1 MNIVRVKDKITEFSA
16 IFSNVHFFE
25 PLGISSLEVYTIFT
39 IKYFNFIYVS
49 DDFTEMG
56 SIISNLAE
64 IYNNE
69 YTTKVGLLLMDYNP
83 IENYNSNETETST
96 TENTTTSGNENT
108 TTTTTN
114 STTENNEET
123 TNKVSPYDSE
133 NFSNDNNS
141 NSSNTSSVNG
151 TDTTSISDSGN
162 ISSNGKLTRTL
173 TRKGNIGVTTTQQM
187 IESEYELRAKNLVF
201 EFLEKV
207 SKFILLEYIN

>member
-1 MNIVRVKDKITEFSA
+1 MNIVRVKDKIIDYNG

-25 PLGISSLEVYTIFT
+25 PLGLSSLEVYTIFT
-39 IKYFNFIYVS
+39 IKYFNFIYIS
-49 DDFTEMG
+49 SDFTEVA
-56 SIISNLAE
+56 SIISNLSE

-69 YTTKVGLLLMDYNP
+69 YTTKVSLLLTDYNP
-83 IENYNSNETETST
+83 IENYNSSETETTT
-96 TENTTTSGNENT
+96 TENATTTGNENT

-114 STTENNEET
+114 STTENSEDT

-133 NFSNDNNS
+133 NFNNDNNTTTT
-141 NSSNTSSVNG
+141 NTTTGNA
-151 TDTTSISDSGN
+151 TDTTTINDTGN
-162 ISSNGKLTRTL
+162 MSSNGTASRTL

>member
-25 PLGISSLEVYTIFT
+25 PLGISSIEVYTIFT
-39 IKYFNFIYVS
+39 IKYFNFIYISS
-49 DDFTEMG
+49 DVTEVA
-56 SIISNLAE
+56 SIISNLSE

-69 YTTKVGLLLMDYNP
+69 YTTKVRLLLMEYNP
-83 IENYNSNETETST
+83 IENYNSSETETTSS
-96 TENTTTSGNENT
+96 ENTTTSGNENT

-114 STTENNEET
+114 STSENSGET
-123 TNKVSPYDSE
+123 TNKVSPYDNE
-133 NFSNDNNS
+133 NFNNDNNTTTT
-141 NSSNTSSVNG
+141 NTTSDNA
-151 TDTTSISDSGN
+151 TDTTTINDTGN
-162 ISSNGKLTRTL
+162 MSSNGKSSRTL

>member
-39 IKYFNFIYVS
+39 IKYFNFIYIS
-49 DDFTEMG
+49 DDFTELG
-56 SIISNLAE
+56 SIISNLSE

-69 YTTKVGLLLMDYNP
+69 YTTKVGLLLKDYNP
-83 IENYNSNETETST
+83 IENYNSSESEST
-96 TENTTTSGNENT
+96 TSENTTTSGNENT

-114 STTENNEET
+114 STTENNGET

-141 NSSNTSSVNG
+141 NSSNTSTVNG
-151 TDTTSISDSGN
+151 TDSTSITDSGN
-162 ISSNGKLTRTL
+162 ISSNGTVTRTL

>member
-1 MNIVRVKDKITEFSA
+1 MNIVRVNDKITDFSA

-25 PLGISSLEVYTIFT
+25 PLGISSLEVYTTFT
-39 IKYFNFIYVS
+39 IKYFNFIYISS
-49 DDFTEMG
+49 DVTEVA

-69 YTTKVGLLLMDYNP
+69 YTTKVSMLLMDYNP
-83 IENYNSNETETST
+83 IENYNSTETETST
-96 TENTTTSGNENT
+96 SENSTTSGNENT

-114 STTENNEET
+114 STSENSGET
-123 TNKVSPYDSE
+123 TNKVSPYDNE
-133 NFSNDNNS
+133 NFNNDNNTTTT
-141 NSSNTSSVNG
+141 NTSTGNA
-151 TDTTSISDSGN
+151 TDTTTINDSGN
-162 ISSNGKLTRTL
+162 MSSNGTSSRTL

-207 SKFILLEYIN
+207 SKYILLEYIN

>member
-1 MNIVRVKDKITEFSA
+1 MKIVRVKDKITDFSA
-16 IFSNVHFFE
+16 MFSNVHFFE
-25 PLGISSLEVYTIFT
+25 PLGISSAEVYTTFI
-39 IKYFNFIYVS
+39 IKYFNFIYISS
-49 DDFTEMG
+49 DVTEVA
-56 SIISNLAE
+56 SIISNLVE

-69 YTTKVGLLLMDYNP
+69 YTTKVSMLLMDYNP
-83 IENYNSNETETST
+83 IENYNSSETEST
-96 TENTTTSGNENT
+96 TSENTTTSGNENT

-114 STTENNEET
+114 STTENSGET

-133 NFSNDNNS
+133 NFNNDNNTTTT
-141 NSSNTSSVNG
+141 NTTTGNA
-151 TDTTSISDSGN
+151 TDTTTINDSGN
-162 ISSNGKLTRTL
+162 ISSNGTLTRTL

>member
-25 PLGISSLEVYTIFT
+25 PLGISSLEVYTTFT
-39 IKYFNFIYVS
+39 IKYFNFIYIS
-49 DDFTEMG
+49 DDLTEVA

-69 YTTKVGLLLMDYNP
+69 YSTKVGLLLKDYNP
-83 IENYNSNETETST
+83 IENYNSSETESITSN
-96 TENTTTSGNENT
+96 NTTTSGNENT

-114 STTENNEET
+114 STTENSGET

-133 NFSNDNNS
+133 TFNNDNNTTTT
-141 NSSNTSSVNG
+141 NTTTGNA
-151 TDTTSISDSGN
+151 TDTTTINDSGN
-162 ISSNGKLTRTL
+162 MSSNGTTSRTL

-207 SKFILLEYIN
+207 CKFILLEYIN

>member
-1 MNIVRVKDKITEFSA
+1 MNIVRVKDKITDFSA

-25 PLGISSLEVYTIFT
+25 PLGISSSEVYTTFT
-39 IKYFNFIYVS
+39 FKYFNFIYISS
-49 DDFTEMG
+49 DVTEVA

-69 YTTKVGLLLMDYNP
+69 YTTKVSMLLMDYNP
-83 IENYNSNETETST
+83 IENYNSSETETTT
-96 TENTTTSGNENT
+96 TENATTTGNENT
-108 TTTTTN
+108 TTSTTN
-114 STTENNEET
+114 STTENSGVT

-133 NFSNDNNS
+133 NFNNDNNTTTT
-141 NSSNTSSVNG
+141 NTTSGNA
-151 TDTTSISDSGN
+151 TDTTTINDSGN
-162 ISSNGKLTRTL
+162 MTSNGTSSRTL

-201 EFLEKV
+201 EFLDKV

>member
-39 IKYFNFIYVS
+39 IKYFNFIYIS
-49 DDFTEMG
+49 DDFTELG
-56 SIISNLAE
+56 SIISNLSE

-69 YTTKVGLLLMDYNP
+69 YTTKVGLLLTDYNP
-83 IENYNSNETETST
+83 IENYNSSETETTT
-96 TENTTTSGNENT
+96 TENATTTGNENT

-114 STTENNEET
+114 STTENSGDT

-133 NFSNDNNS
+133 NFNNDNNTTTT
-141 NSSNTSSVNG
+141 NTTTGNA
-151 TDTTSISDSGN
+151 TDTTTINDTGN
-162 ISSNGKLTRTL
+162 MSSNGTSSRTL

-187 IESEYELRAKNLVF
+187 IESEYELRAKNLLI

>member
-39 IKYFNFIYVS
+39 IKYFNFIYIS
-49 DDFTEMG
+49 DDLTEVA

-69 YTTKVGLLLMDYNP
+69 YTTKVGLLLKDYNP
-83 IENYNSNETETST
+83 IENYNSSETETTSS
-96 TENTTTSGNENT
+96 ENTTTSGNENT

-114 STTENNEET
+114 STAENSGQT
-123 TNKVSPYDSE
+123 TNKVSPYDTE

-151 TDTTSISDSGN
+151 TDTTSITDSGN
-162 ISSNGKLTRTL
+162 MSSNGTTSRTL

>member
-25 PLGISSLEVYTIFT
+25 PLGISSLEVYTIFS
-39 IKYFNFIYVS
+39 IKYFNFIYIS
-49 DDFTEMG
+49 DDFTELG
-56 SIISNLAE
+56 SIISNLSE

-69 YTTKVGLLLMDYNP
+69 YTTKVGLLLKDYNP
-83 IENYNSNETETST
+83 IENYNSSETETTSS
-96 TENTTTSGNENT
+96 ENTTTSGNENT
-108 TTTTTN
+108 TTTT
-114 STTENNEET
+114 SSSRTENSGET

-141 NSSNTSSVNG
+141 NSSNTSTVNG
-151 TDTTSISDSGN
+151 TDSTSISDSGN
-162 ISSNGKLTRTL
+162 ISSNGTTSRTL

>member
-1 MNIVRVKDKITEFSA
+1 MNIVRVKDKITDYSA

-25 PLGISSLEVYTIFT
+25 PLGISSLEVYTTFT
-39 IKYFNFIYVS
+39 IKYFNFIYISS
-49 DDFTEMG
+49 DVTEVA

-69 YTTKVGLLLMDYNP
+69 YTTKVSMLLMDYNP
-83 IENYNSNETETST
+83 IENYNSTETETT
-96 TENTTTSGNENT
+96 TSENATTTGNENT

-114 STTENNEET
+114 SSSENSGVA

-133 NFSNDNNS
+133 NFNNDNNTTTT
-141 NSSNTSSVNG
+141 NTTTGNA
-151 TDTTSISDSGN
+151 TDTTTINDSGN
-162 ISSNGKLTRTL
+162 MTSNGTTSRTFS
-173 TRKGNIGVTTTQQM
+173 RKGNIGVTTTQQM

>member
-1 MNIVRVKDKITEFSA
+1 MNIVRVKDKITEFSP

-25 PLGISSLEVYTIFT
+25 PLNISTVDLFNIFNM
-39 IKYFNFIYVS
+39 KYYSFIYIS
-49 DDFTEMG
+49 DDIIEISG
-56 SIISNLAE
+56 IISNLAKVYE
-64 IYNNE
+64 NE
-69 YTTKVGLLLMDYNP
+69 YTKKVEMLLLEYNP
-83 IENYNSNETETST
+83 IENYNSSETEEITATNTST
-96 TENTTTSGNENT
+96 TGNENT

-114 STTENNEET
+114 STAENSGQT

-141 NSSNTSSVNG
+141 NTSNTSNVNG
-151 TDTTSISDSGN
+151 TDTTSITDSGN
-162 ISSNGKLTRTL
+162 MSSNGTTSRTL

-187 IESEYELRAKNLVF
+187 IESEYELRAKNLIF

>member
-16 IFSNVHFFE
+16 LFSNVHFFE
-25 PLGISSLEVYTIFT
+25 PLNISSLEVYTIFT
-39 IKYFNFIYVS
+39 IKYFNFIYIS
-49 DDFTEMG
+49 DDFTELG
-56 SIISNLAE
+56 SIISNLSE

-69 YTTKVGLLLMDYNP
+69 YTTKVSLLLTDYNP
-83 IENYNSNETETST
+83 IENYNSSETETST
-96 TENTTTSGNENT
+96 NETTTTSGNENT

-114 STTENNEET
+114 STTENSGET
-123 TNKVSPYDSE
+123 TNKVSSYDNE
-133 NFSNDNNS
+133 NFSNDNNT
-141 NSSNTSSVNG
+141 NSSNTSNVNG
-151 TDTTSISDSGN
+151 TDTTSITDSGN
-162 ISSNGKLTRTL
+162 ISSNGTLTRTL

>member
-1 MNIVRVKDKITEFSA
+1 MNIVRVKDKITEFSP

-25 PLGISSLEVYTIFT
+25 PLNISAVDLFNIFNM
-39 IKYFNFIYVS
+39 KYYSFIYIS
-49 DDFTEMG
+49 DDVIEIS
-56 SIISNLAE
+56 SIISNLSKVYE
-64 IYNNE
+64 NE
-69 YTTKVGLLLMDYNP
+69 YTTKVGLLLKDYNP
-83 IENYNSNETETST
+83 IENYNSSETETTSS
-96 TENTTTSGNENT
+96 ENTTTSGNENT

-114 STTENNEET
+114 STTENTGET

-141 NSSNTSSVNG
+141 NSSNTSTVNG
-151 TDTTSISDSGN
+151 TDSTSITDSGN
-162 ISSNGKLTRTL
+162 ISSNGTLTRTL

>member
-16 IFSNVHFFE
+16 MFSNVHFFE
-25 PLGISSLEVYTIFT
+25 PLGISSIEVYTTFT
-39 IKYFNFIYVS
+39 IKYFNFIYIS
-49 DDFTEMG
+49 DDFTELG
-56 SIISNLAE
+56 SIISSLSE

-69 YTTKVGLLLMDYNP
+69 YTTKVSMLLMDYNP
-83 IENYNSNETETST
+83 IENYNSTETETT
-96 TENTTTSGNENT
+96 TSENATTTGNENT

-114 STTENNEET
+114 LSSENSGVT

-133 NFSNDNNS
+133 NFNNDNNTTTT
-141 NSSNTSSVNG
+141 NTTTDNA
-151 TDTTSISDSGN
+151 TDTTTINDSGN
-162 ISSNGKLTRTL
+162 MTSNGTTSRTL

>member
-16 IFSNVHFFE
+16 MFSNVHFFE
-25 PLGISSLEVYTIFT
+25 PLGISSSEVYTTFT
-39 IKYFNFIYVS
+39 IKYFNFIYISS
-49 DDFTEMG
+49 DVTEVA

-69 YTTKVGLLLMDYNP
+69 YSTKVSMLLMDYNP

-96 TENTTTSGNENT
+96 SENTTTSGNENT

-114 STTENNEET
+114 STSENSGVT

-141 NSSNTSSVNG
+141 NSSNTSTVNG
-151 TDTTSISDSGN
+151 TDSTSITDSGN
-162 ISSNGKLTRTL
+162 ISSNGTVTRTL

>member
-1 MNIVRVKDKITEFSA
+1 MNIVRVKDKITDFSA

-25 PLGISSLEVYTIFT
+25 PLGISSLEVYTTFT
-39 IKYFNFIYVS
+39 IKYFNFIYIS
-49 DDFTEMG
+49 DDFTELG
-56 SIISNLAE
+56 SIISNLSE

-83 IENYNSNETETST
+83 IENYNSSETEMSTS
-96 TENTTTSGNENT
+96 ENTTTSGNENT

-114 STTENNEET
+114 SSSENSGET

-133 NFSNDNNS
+133 NFNNDNNTTTT
-141 NSSNTSSVNG
+141 NTTTGNA
-151 TDTTSISDSGN
+151 TDTTTINDSGN
-162 ISSNGKLTRTL
+162 MSSNGTLTRTL

>member
-1 MNIVRVKDKITEFSA
+1 MKIVRVKDKITEFSP

-25 PLGISSLEVYTIFT
+25 PLNISAVDLFNIFNM
-39 IKYFNFIYVS
+39 KYYSFIYIS
-49 DDFTEMG
+49 DDVIEIS
-56 SIISNLAE
+56 SIISNLSKVYE
-64 IYNNE
+64 NE
-69 YTTKVGLLLMDYNP
+69 YTTKVKMLLLEYNP
-83 IENYNSNETETST
+83 IENYNSSETETST
-96 TENTTTSGNENT
+96 SENTTPSGNENT

-114 STTENNEET
+114 STTENSGET

-141 NSSNTSSVNG
+141 NSSNTSTLNG
-151 TDTTSISDSGN
+151 TDSTSISDSGN
-162 ISSNGKLTRTL
+162 ISSNGTTSRTL

>member
-1 MNIVRVKDKITEFSA
+1 MKIVRVKDKITEFSP

-25 PLGISSLEVYTIFT
+25 PLNISAVDLFNIFNM
-39 IKYFNFIYVS
+39 KYYSFIYIL
-49 DDFTEMG
+49 DDVIEIS
-56 SIISNLAE
+56 SIISNLSKVYE
-64 IYNNE
+64 NE
-69 YTTKVGLLLMDYNP
+69 YTTKVKMLLLEYNP
-83 IENYNSNETETST
+83 IENYNSSETETSSS
-96 TENTTTSGNENT
+96 ENTTTSGNENT

-114 STTENNEET
+114 STTENSGET

-141 NSSNTSSVNG
+141 NSSNTSTLNG
-151 TDTTSISDSGN
+151 TDSTSISDSGN
-162 ISSNGKLTRTL
+162 ISSNGTTSRTL

>member
-1 MNIVRVKDKITEFSA
+1 MNIVRVKDKITDFSA

-25 PLGISSLEVYTIFT
+25 PLGISSIEVYTTFT
-39 IKYFNFIYVS
+39 IKYFNFIYISS
-49 DDFTEMG
+49 DVTEVA

-69 YTTKVGLLLMDYNP
+69 YTTKVSMLLMDYNP
-83 IENYNSNETETST
+83 IENYNSTETEST
-96 TENTTTSGNENT
+96 TSENTTTSGNENT

-114 STTENNEET
+114 STTENSEDT

-133 NFSNDNNS
+133 NFNNDNNTTTT
-141 NSSNTSSVNG
+141 NTTTDNA
-151 TDTTSISDSGN
+151 TDTTTINDSGN
-162 ISSNGKLTRTL
+162 MSSNGSLSRTL

>member
-25 PLGISSLEVYTIFT
+25 PLEISSLEVYTIFT
-39 IKYFNFIYVS
+39 IKYFNFIYIS
-49 DDFTEMG
+49 DDFTEVA

-83 IENYNSNETETST
+83 IENYNSSETEST
-96 TENTTTSGNENT
+96 TSENTTTSGNENT

-114 STTENNEET
+114 STTENSGDT

-133 NFSNDNNS
+133 NFNNDNNTTTT
-141 NSSNTSSVNG
+141 NTTTGNA
-151 TDTTSISDSGN
+151 TDTTTINDSGN
-162 ISSNGKLTRTL
+162 MSSNGTSSRTL

>member
-39 IKYFNFIYVS
+39 IKYFNFIYIS
-49 DDFTEMG
+49 DDFTEVA
-56 SIISNLAE
+56 SIISNLSE

-69 YTTKVGLLLMDYNP
+69 YTTKVSLLLTDYNP
-83 IENYNSNETETST
+83 IENYNSSETETST
-96 TENTTTSGNENT
+96 NETTTTSGTENT

-114 STTENNEET
+114 STTENSGET

-141 NSSNTSSVNG
+141 NSSNTSTVNG
-151 TDTTSISDSGN
+151 TDSTSITDSGN
-162 ISSNGKLTRTL
+162 ISSNGTLTRTL

>member
-1 MNIVRVKDKITEFSA
+1 MNIVRVKDKITDFSA

-25 PLGISSLEVYTIFT
+25 PLGISSLEVYTTFT
-39 IKYFNFIYVS
+39 IKYFNFIYISS
-49 DDFTEMG
+49 DVTEVA

-69 YTTKVGLLLMDYNP
+69 YTTKVRLLLMDYNP
-83 IENYNSNETETST
+83 IENYNSSETETST
-96 TENTTTSGNENT
+96 SENSTTTGNENT

-114 STTENNEET
+114 STSENNGVS

-133 NFSNDNNS
+133 NFNNDNNTTTT
-141 NSSNTSSVNG
+141 NTTTDNA
-151 TDTTSISDSGN
+151 TDTTTINDSGN
-162 ISSNGKLTRTL
+162 MSSNGTSSRTL

-187 IESEYELRAKNLVF
+187 IESEYELRAKKLVF

>member
-1 MNIVRVKDKITEFSA
+1 MNIVRVKDKITDFSA

-25 PLGISSLEVYTIFT
+25 PLGISSIEVYTTFT
-39 IKYFNFIYVS
+39 FKYFNFIYISS
-49 DDFTEMG
+49 DVTEVA

-69 YTTKVGLLLMDYNP
+69 YTTKVSMLLLDYNP
-83 IENYNSNETETST
+83 IENYNSSETEST
-96 TENTTTSGNENT
+96 TSENTTTSGNENT

-114 STTENNEET
+114 STTENSGDT

-133 NFSNDNNS
+133 NFNNDNNTTTT
-141 NSSNTSSVNG
+141 NTTTGNA
-151 TDTTSISDSGN
+151 TDTTTINDSGN
-162 ISSNGKLTRTL
+162 MSSNGTSSRTL
-173 TRKGNIGVTTTQQM
+173 IRKGNIGVTTTQQM

>member
-1 MNIVRVKDKITEFSA
+1 MNIVRVKDKIVEYNG

-39 IKYFNFIYVS
+39 IKYFNFIYIS
-49 DDFTEMG
+49 DDFTELG
-56 SIISNLAE
+56 SIISNLSE

-69 YTTKVGLLLMDYNP
+69 YTTKVGLLLTDYNP
-83 IENYNSNETETST
+83 IENYNSSETETST
-96 TENTTTSGNENT
+96 NETTTTSGNENT

-114 STTENNEET
+114 STTENNGET

-151 TDTTSISDSGN
+151 TDSTTISDSGN

>member
-1 MNIVRVKDKITEFSA
+1 MNIVRVKDKITDFSA

-25 PLGISSLEVYTIFT
+25 PLGISSIEVYTTFT
-39 IKYFNFIYVS
+39 IKYFNFIYISS
-49 DDFTEMG
+49 DVTEVA

-69 YTTKVGLLLMDYNP
+69 YTTKVSMLLMDYNP
-83 IENYNSNETETST
+83 IENYNSTETETT
-96 TENTTTSGNENT
+96 TSENATTTGNENT
-108 TTTTTN
+108 TTTTSN
-114 STTENNEET
+114 SSSENSGAT

-133 NFSNDNNS
+133 NFNNDNNTTTT
-141 NSSNTSSVNG
+141 NTTTGNA
-151 TDTTSISDSGN
+151 TDTTTINDSGN
-162 ISSNGKLTRTL
+162 MSSNGTTSRTL

>member
-1 MNIVRVKDKITEFSA
+1 MNIVRVKDKIIEFSA

-25 PLGISSLEVYTIFT
+25 PLGISSNEVYTIFT
-39 IKYFNFIYVS
+39 IKYFNFIYIS
-49 DDFTEMG
+49 DDLTELG
-56 SIISNLAE
+56 SIISNLSE

-69 YTTKVGLLLMDYNP
+69 YTTKVSLLLTDYNP
-83 IENYNSNETETST
+83 IENYNSSETETST
-96 TENTTTSGNENT
+96 NETTTTTGTENT
-108 TTTTTN
+108 TTTTTS
-114 STTENNEET
+114 STTENSGET

-141 NSSNTSSVNG
+141 NSSNTSTVNG
-151 TDTTSISDSGN
+151 TDSTTISDSGN
-162 ISSNGKLTRTL
+162 ISSNGTLTRTL

-207 SKFILLEYIN
+207 SKFILL

>member
-25 PLGISSLEVYTIFT
+25 PLEISSLEVYTIFT
-39 IKYFNFIYVS
+39 IKYFNFIYIS
-49 DDFTEMG
+49 DDLTEVA

-69 YTTKVGLLLMDYNP
+69 YTTKVGLLLKDYNP
-83 IENYNSNETETST
+83 IENYNSSETETT
-96 TENTTTSGNENT
+96 TSENATTTGSENT

-114 STTENNEET
+114 STTENSGDT

-133 NFSNDNNS
+133 NFNNDNNTTTT
-141 NSSNTSSVNG
+141 NTTTGNT
-151 TDTTSISDSGN
+151 TDTTTINDRGN
-162 ISSNGKLTRTL
+162 MSSNGTSSRTL

>member
-25 PLGISSLEVYTIFT
+25 PLGISSLEVYTTFT
-39 IKYFNFIYVS
+39 IKYFNFIYIS
-49 DDFTEMG
+49 DDLTEVA
-56 SIISNLAE
+56 SIISNLSE

-69 YTTKVGLLLMDYNP
+69 YTTKVGLLLKDYNP
-83 IENYNSNETETST
+83 IENYNSSETETT
-96 TENTTTSGNENT
+96 TSENATTSGSENT

-114 STTENNEET
+114 STTENSGDT

-133 NFSNDNNS
+133 NFNNDNNTTTT
-141 NSSNTSSVNG
+141 NTTTGNA
-151 TDTTSISDSGN
+151 TDTTTINDSGN
-162 ISSNGKLTRTL
+162 MSSNGTTSRTL

>member
-16 IFSNVHFFE
+16 MFSNVHFFE
-25 PLGISSLEVYTIFT
+25 PLGISSSEVYTTFT
-39 IKYFNFIYVS
+39 IKYFNFIYIS
-49 DDFTEMG
+49 DDLTELG

-69 YTTKVGLLLMDYNP
+69 YTTKVGLLLKDYNP
-83 IENYNSNETETST
+83 IENYNSSETEST
-96 TENTTTSGNENT
+96 TSENTTTSGNENT
-108 TTTTTN
+108 TTTTTK
-114 STTENNEET
+114 STTENSGEI

-141 NSSNTSSVNG
+141 NSSNNSTVNG
-151 TDTTSISDSGN
+151 TDTTSISDTGN

>member
-25 PLGISSLEVYTIFT
+25 PLGISSNEVYTIFT
-39 IKYFNFIYVS
+39 IKYFNFIYIS
-49 DDFTEMG
+49 DDLTELG
-56 SIISNLAE
+56 SIISNLSE

-69 YTTKVGLLLMDYNP
+69 YTTKVSLLLTDYNP
-83 IENYNSNETETST
+83 IENYNSSETEST
-96 TENTTTSGNENT
+96 TSENTTTSGNENT

-114 STTENNEET
+114 STTENTGVT

-141 NSSNTSSVNG
+141 NSSNTSTVNG
-151 TDTTSISDSGN
+151 TDSTSITDSGN
-162 ISSNGKLTRTL
+162 ISSNGTLTRTL

>member
-49 DDFTEMG
+49 DDLTEMG

-69 YTTKVGLLLMDYNP
+69 YSTKVSMLLMDYNP
-83 IENYNSNETETST
+83 IENYNSTETESTSS
-96 TENTTTSGNENT
+96 ENTTTSGNENT

-114 STTENNEET
+114 STTENSGDT

-141 NSSNTSSVNG
+141 NSSNSSTVNG
-151 TDTTSISDSGN
+151 TDSTTISDSGN
-162 ISSNGKLTRTL
+162 ISSNGTLTRTL

>member
-1 MNIVRVKDKITEFSA
+1 MNIARVKDKIIDYSA

-39 IKYFNFIYVS
+39 IKYFNFIYIS
-49 DDFTEMG
+49 SDFTEVA

-69 YTTKVGLLLMDYNP
+69 YTTKVGLLLTDYNP
-83 IENYNSNETETST
+83 IENYNSSETESSTS
-96 TENTTTSGNENT
+96 ENTTTSGNENT

-114 STTENNEET
+114 STTENSGDT

-133 NFSNDNNS
+133 NFNNDNNTTTT
-141 NSSNTSSVNG
+141 NTTTDNA
-151 TDTTSISDSGN
+151 TDTTTINDSGN
-162 ISSNGKLTRTL
+162 ISSNGTLTRTL

>member
-1 MNIVRVKDKITEFSA
+1 MNIVRVKDKITDYSA

-25 PLGISSLEVYTIFT
+25 PLGISSLEVYTTFT
-39 IKYFNFIYVS
+39 IKYFNFIYISS
-49 DDFTEMG
+49 DVTEVA

-69 YTTKVGLLLMDYNP
+69 YTTKVNMLLMDYNP
-83 IENYNSNETETST
+83 IENYNSTETEST
-96 TENTTTSGNENT
+96 TSENTTTSGNENT

-114 STTENNEET
+114 STTENSGVS

-133 NFSNDNNS
+133 NFNNDNNTTTT
-141 NSSNTSSVNG
+141 NTTTGNA
-151 TDTTSISDSGN
+151 TDTTTINDSGN
-162 ISSNGKLTRTL
+162 MSSNGTSSRTL